1 MPRKP
6 KKPCAFPDCPNLTHG
21 KYCELHKQTDNRR
34 YNKYQRDPAINKRYG
49 SEWKKIRNRYIKL
62 NPLCELCK
70 ERGRFVPAELVHHK
84 VELEDGGTHDDDN
97 LQSLCKS
104 CHSRIHAFV

>member
-6 KKPCAFPDCPNLTHG
+6 KKPCAFPDCPALTHG
-21 KYCELHKQTDNRR
+21 KYCEQHKQTDNRY

-49 SEWKKIRNRYIKL
+49 SDWKKIRARYIKA

-70 ERGRFVPAELVHHK
+70 AKGRYVPAEVVHHIM
-84 VELEDGGTHDDDN
+84 ELEHGGTHDFEN